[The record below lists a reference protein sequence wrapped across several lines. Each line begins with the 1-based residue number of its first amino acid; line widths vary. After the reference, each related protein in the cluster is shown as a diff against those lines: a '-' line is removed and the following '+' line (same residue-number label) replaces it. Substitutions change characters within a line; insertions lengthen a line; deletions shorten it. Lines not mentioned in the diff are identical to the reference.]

1 MIGGKRAENGE
12 QRAAGGGEKAKTT
25 RINYLG
31 RRERRAE
38 DREQWEEGEIM
49 KRQGTMTGIP

>member
-1 MIGGKRAENGE
+1 LGGKRAENGE